1 MKILCSILGLK
12 DAKKKIRDLIQDLKN
27 SGFYEISGGGKG
39 SHRKF
44 THKNYAG
51 AVTLS
56 GKISE
61 DAKIYQE
68 KHVEK
73 L

>member
-1 MKILCSILGLK
+1 MPR
-12 DAKKKIRDLIQDLKN
+12 KIRELIQNLKN
-27 SGFYEISGGGKG
+27 AGFYEISGSGKG

-56 GKISE
+56 GKAGE
-61 DAKIYQE
+61 DAKRYQE
-68 KHVEK
+68 NQVEQALEQVK
-73 L
+73 S